1 MSQAKGVL
9 YTIACAA
16 GTASSV
22 PDVVKVAQAMGWNV
36 VVIPTPNAVG
46 FLDVALLEELTG
58 HPVRST
64 YRKPDEPDDMV
75 PRADALMV
83 FPATFNTLNKWALG
97 ICDTRALSV
106 LCEYTGLKVPI
117 IAVPTF
123 RTGGGLDMHPAFP
136 RSMEMLRSYG
146 VYVLYQPDIYPPR
159 NHIPP
164 KVLLETLE
172 QIVHNKQI

>member
-1 MSQAKGVL
+1 MSLGKGIL
-9 YTIACAA
+9 YSIACAA

-22 PDVVKVAQAMGWNV
+22 PDVVKVAQSIGWDV
-36 VVIPTPNAVG
+36 YVIPTPNAVS
-46 FLDVALLEELTG
+46 FLDLPLLEELTG
-58 HPVRST
+58 HAVRST
-64 YRKPDEPDDMV
+64 YRKPDEPDDAMG
-75 PRADALMV
+75 RADALVV
-83 FPATFNTLNKWALG
+83 FPATFNTINKWALG

-117 IAVPTF
+117 LAVPTF

-136 RSMEMLRSYG
+136 RSIEMLRSYG
-146 VYVLYQPDIYPPR
+146 VHVLYQPETYPPR

-172 QIVHNKQI
+172 QVIQM